1 MVNDYTEML
10 KHTRMRLRF
19 VRTFLM
25 GIMTL
30 TICCTANAQSVA
42 AGQKMIYYERY
53 KTAIRIFD
61 DLVKVNPR
69 DAEAAYWLGQ
79 CYLMQPKPAVS
90 TAKQVWSAALQ
101 SNAGNGLLT
110 AAMGHIDLL
119 ENRNSEGQAKF
130 ESALGSSNGKDA
142 ELLMA
147 IARANI
153 DARAGDYTYAIDILN
168 RALAIKNAKK
178 VNIYILLGNAYRKL
192 IDGGNADKSYR
203 SALEIE
209 PQNGL
214 AWIRLGKIYQTQKNY
229 EIMLEYYNKSV
240 QGDPAFAP
248 GYLELYNHYSFRD
261 VNLAKEFLDK
271 YIANSDQDCNTDLF
285 AADYLFRAGKYSEA
299 ITRSGELANGKC
311 ATEIGTR
318 LKMLNAYCYDRLGDS
333 VAAKREIDAFMQ
345 AEDPAKI
352 LGSDYEI
359 AAKVTA
365 KFPGSEVKAIE
376 YCNKAF
382 ETDTAGRLGYLM
394 QLIDLY
400 KKTGNGELV
409 AATWDRLFTVKPRP
423 SNVDLYNRAMA
434 HLTVKHYTLS
444 DTLWQQYKEK
454 YPDQVYGY
462 TYRIKCNE
470 AQDTSMALGLAV
482 PHLENM
488 IAFAQRD
495 TVKYKNQLI
504 SALYKLVVYHLNIRK
519 DKPKAAE
526 YLTQY
531 LLYDPSNE
539 EARKTLQKLKG
550 G

>member
-1 MVNDYTEML
+1 MRTTLL
-10 KHTRMRLRF
+10 KN
-19 VRTFLM
+19 FLFFSLVLLSF
-25 GIMTL
+25 TQ
-30 TICCTANAQSVA
+30 ANAQSVA
-42 AGQKMIYYERY
+42 AGQKMIYYERF
-53 KTAIRIFD
+53 KSAIGIFD
-61 DLVKVNPR
+61 ALVKANPR

-79 CYLMQPKPAVS
+79 CYLMQPKADVNM
-90 TAKQVWSAALQ
+90 AKQIFTQALSA
-101 SNAGNGLLT
+101 NPGNNLLNV
-110 AAMGHIDLL
+110 AAGHIDLL
-119 ENRNSEGQAKF
+119 ENRTAEGRAKF
-130 ESALGSSNGKDA
+130 DAAIAAAPKDA
-142 ELLMA
+142 ELMMA
-147 IARANI
+147 VGRANI
-153 DARAGDYTYAIDILN
+153 DAKSGDYNYAIDVLN

-178 VNIYILLGNAYRKL
+178 VNAYILLGNAYRKL
-192 IDGGNADKSYR
+192 IDGGNSDKSYR
-203 SALEIE
+203 SALDIE

-261 VNLAKEFLDK
+261 VNLAKDYLDK
-271 YIANSDQDCNTDLF
+271 YIANSDADCNTDLF
-285 AADYLFRAGKYSEA
+285 AADYLFRAGKYSDA
-299 ITRSGELANGKC
+299 IRRSNELAGGKC
-311 ATEIGTR
+311 ASEIGSR

-345 AEDPAKI
+345 VEDPSKI

-365 KFPGSEVKAIE
+365 KFAGSEAKAIE
-376 YCNKAF
+376 YCNKAM
-382 ETDTAGRLGYLM
+382 ESDTANRLTYLL
-394 QLIDLY
+394 QLVDLY
-400 KKTGNGELV
+400 KKLNSAEDIAT
-409 AATWDRLFTVKPRP
+409 TWDRIYSIKPRP

-434 HLTVKHYTLS
+434 HMTAKHYPFADS
-444 DTLWQQYKEK
+444 LWQMYKDK

-482 PHLENM
+482 PHYESM

-495 TVKYKNQLI
+495 TVKYKNQLV
-504 SALYKLVVYHLNIRK
+504 SALYKMVVYYVNIKK
-519 DKPKAAE
+519 DKPKSIE

-539 EARKTLQKLKG
+539 EAKKMLVKLKG
-550 G
+550 A